1 MEPDKELK
9 PRTTTELDAPG
20 SDELLDICTPAIFPD
35 KADITSELRVAVI
48 LSLFTEVA
56 EYPNAFSER
65 LIPIAVTTTSSS
77 TSVSDFN
84 TTLKLGLIATSC
96 ACIPTNETCKVF
108 AELSDA

>member
-1 MEPDKELK
+1 M
-9 PRTTTELDAPG
+9 TELEAPG
-20 SDELLDICTPAIFPD
+20 SEDVLEICTPAIFPD
-35 KADITSELRVAVI
+35 KLDIISEVRVSVI
-48 LSLFTEVA
+48 LSLLTEVA